1 MIGVR
6 HNMVKKKTPTKPPTP
21 ITSAKIKLLAGKG
34 LVAPSTLTIEEVRK
48 LAASA
53 QRQVARKT
61 SKR

>member
-6 HNMVKKKTPTKPPTP
+6 YNRGKKKTPARSPAP

-53 QRQVARKT
+53 QRQVARK
-61 SKR
+61 SPKK